1 MHWAKQ
7 HVGTAPYCLG
17 LSGVPTVPASEVPET
32 PAVTEEPNY
41 YGLLAFREA
50 VARAHGV
57 GPDSVLAAEG
67 TSLANYTVLTAVA
80 GPGERILVETPTYPV
95 LAEIPR
101 FHGAKVERLVR
112 RPEKGWL
119 PDLDDVARSA
129 AGAGG
134 RLAAVVL
141 TRLHNPSGTELPRAF
156 LQGLARLAERH
167 DFHVVLD
174 EVYLDF
180 LESPVP
186 GHRFSPRFVS
196 TGSLTKVYGFGP
208 LRAGWIV
215 GDPQALAPI
224 RELSFYLAVDG
235 PWSSQLAGAK
245 VLDSRDALRTRARA
259 LSTRGLRV
267 LEEWVR
273 TRPDVQWTRPDGGIV
288 ALVRLTGVEDTA
300 RFAAKLF
307 RERGVTV
314 AAGEFFG
321 SPGWVRIGVG
331 GAEQTIHEALHRL
344 GEALDEHAAQ
354 RRAAG

>member
-7 HVGTAPYCLG
+7 HVGVAPYCLG
-17 LSGVPTVPASEVPET
+17 LSGVPTVPLSEIPDA
-32 PAVTEEPNY
+32 PAVSDDANY
-41 YGLLAFREA
+41 YGLRPFREA

-57 GPDSVLAAEG
+57 GPDSVLVAEG
-67 TSLANYTVLTAVA
+67 TSLANYTALIAMA

-112 RPEKGWL
+112 RPENGWL
-119 PDLDDVARSA
+119 PDLDDVRRSA
-129 AGAGG
+129 GGSGG

-141 TRLHNPSGTELPRAF
+141 TRLHNPTGTELPGAF
-156 LQGLARLAERH
+156 LQELAGLAERH

-180 LESPVP
+180 LEDPLP
-186 GHRFSPRFVS
+186 GHRFSRRFVS

-215 GDPQALAPI
+215 GEPETLAPI
-224 RELSFYLAVDG
+224 RELSFYLAVDS

-245 VLDSRDALRTRARA
+245 ILDSRDALRARARA
-259 LSTRGLRV
+259 LSARGLRV
-267 LEEWVR
+267 LDEWVR
-273 TRPDVQWTRPDGGIV
+273 TRPDVQWTHPDGGIV
-288 ALVRLTGVEDTA
+288 ALVRLEGVEDTA
-300 RFAAKLF
+300 GFAARLF

-314 AAGEFFG
+314 APGEFFDH
-321 SPGWVRIGVG
+321 PGWVRIGVS
-331 GAEQTIHEALHRL
+331 GAEETIREALHRL

-354 RRAAG
+354 RAVAG